1 MNASPARWQ
10 RALSYLWVIVGTLG
24 TALGLDL
31 FLVPNQIAAGGV
43 SGLATITYHWFGW
56 PVGLV
61 VLAINIPLFLASLRT
76 LGGEFG
82 IKTIVGTVSL
92 SFWTDLLA
100 GVVRP
105 LTEDPLLAAI
115 YGGILAGAGMG
126 VCFRAGGSTGGTD
139 MAARMLAHYTTIST
153 GRALLLADGLVIAL
167 AALAFSPELALYALL
182 AVFLTGKAIDFV
194 QEGQSYAKAAYII
207 SSRSDAIGR
216 AILTELQRGVT
227 ALHGKGLY
235 TGLSREVLL
244 VIVSRSEVTQLKA
257 LVSRFDP
264 RAFMAIHDVHEVL
277 GEGFGPM
284 HVAAAREP
292 GARRRWGRIRRGGE
306 V

>member
-1 MNASPARWQ
+1 MTESQPRWQ

-24 TALGLDL
+24 TALALDL

-56 PVGLV
+56 PVGMV
-61 VLAINIPLFLASLRT
+61 MLAINIPLFLASLRT
-76 LGGEFG
+76 LGREFG

-100 GVVRP
+100 GVVQP

-126 VCFRAGGSTGGTD
+126 LCFRAGGSTGGTD
-139 MAARMLAHYTTIST
+139 MAARMVAHYTTMST
-153 GRALLLADGLVIAL
+153 GRALLLADGLVILL

-194 QEGQSYAKAAYII
+194 QEGQGYAKAAYII
-207 SSRSDAIGR
+207 STHSAQIGQ
-216 AILTELQRGVT
+216 AILTELQRGAT
-227 ALHGKGLY
+227 ALRGKGLY
-235 TGLSREVLL
+235 TGEGREVLL
-244 VIVSRSEVTQLKA
+244 VIVSRTEVAQLKG
-257 LVSRFDP
+257 LVSRLDP
-264 RAFMAIHDVHEVL
+264 RAFMVIHDVHEVL

-284 HVAAAREP
+284 HAAAGGP
-292 GARRRWGRIRRGGE
+292 GERRRGRIRQHRE